1 MASAISLSHG
11 DMPAYAL
18 RSRAAFCS
26 GVENFQFIRDVSL
39 NSPNE
44 PSTNNLLMLNITV
57 RIIIQKSSIYCA
69 LEIAIVNR
77 DVSQK
82 PLWVSGR

>member
-1 MASAISLSHG
+1 
-11 DMPAYAL
+11 
-18 RSRAAFCS
+18 
-26 GVENFQFIRDVSL
+26 
-39 NSPNE
+39 
-44 PSTNNLLMLNITV
+44 MLNITT